1 MTAPPPAGDGGD
13 DGNGGAVLQF
23 LLQDGQVT
31 FRDIT
36 ERRYFRYGE
45 ARKGVAQRRKKET
58 PAGGVAWTTSTT
70 ARLAATV
77 VCHDKVCVSLP
88 LPVCRCRCL
97 LPMSSATRSLI
108 RHRRRRRGSRRC
120 GRPVAFGI
128 FDRSWNVSA

>member
-1 MTAPPPAGDGGD
+1 MEPGGEMTAPPPAGDGGD

-77 VCHDKVCVSLP
+77 VCHDKVRVSLP
-88 LPVCRCRCL
+88 LPVCRCRFTNEQVQRQRE
-97 LPMSSATRSLI
+97 A
-108 RHRRRRRGSRRC
+108 
-120 GRPVAFGI
+120 
-128 FDRSWNVSA
+128 